1 MKKIITKRKF
11 AAILLFTAISS
22 IFLVQ
27 SCKFG
32 NVSLQ
37 VLKPADINLPSH
49 LQKFILADRTRPQ
62 KGNGTQALSVLE
74 GIVTGEGIFQD
85 RWGAQD
91 CVEGL
96 RQELIK
102 TPRYTVTVAAV
113 DTVLK
118 GTGRRQVMPPLDWK
132 TVGKMVGNDTTTAL
146 IVLESFD
153 SNIDLSTVL
162 AQAAT
167 STSPASYRADGRVN
181 VYCVWRIYDFKTKTI
196 VDEFTQQ
203 YNQTFSGNGAT
214 QSIAQANL
222 PGRDQMTQRAGV
234 AAGYAYAIRISPQW
248 IWVTRN
254 YYKSGSPAL
263 KATKRLVKYGN
274 WTAATDAWNKEASSS
289 DHKAATR
296 ASYNMA
302 LAAEQQGQLDL
313 ALEWANRAVQMGDK
327 RAPRYVQILQDRK
340 YQQQRLDDQMKGQ
353 TPKN

>member
-118 GTGRRQVMPPLDWK
+118 GTGRRQVMP
-132 TVGKMVGNDTTTAL
+132 
-146 IVLESFD
+146 
-153 SNIDLSTVL
+153 
-162 AQAAT
+162 
-167 STSPASYRADGRVN
+167 
-181 VYCVWRIYDFKTKTI
+181 
-196 VDEFTQQ
+196 
-203 YNQTFSGNGAT
+203 
-214 QSIAQANL
+214 
-222 PGRDQMTQRAGV
+222 
-234 AAGYAYAIRISPQW
+234 
-248 IWVTRN
+248 
-254 YYKSGSPAL
+254 
-263 KATKRLVKYGN
+263 
-274 WTAATDAWNKEASSS
+274 
-289 DHKAATR
+289 
-296 ASYNMA
+296 
-302 LAAEQQGQLDL
+302 
-313 ALEWANRAVQMGDK
+313 
-327 RAPRYVQILQDRK
+327 
-340 YQQQRLDDQMKGQ
+340 
-353 TPKN
+353 